1 MSFDVLWLSR
11 ADLDSLGLGMPAIMD
26 AVEQGFACLGR
37 GEAEMPA
44 KIGIHP
50 RHDCFIHAMPCWIG
64 GAVDRCGIKCV
75 SGYPPNQKKG
85 LPYITGVMVLIDP
98 ETGLTQAV
106 MDAGWVTAW
115 RTGAASGVYAKH
127 FGDPD
132 SEVVSVIGL
141 GVQGRVNLLA
151 FKEVFPKI
159 KQVRCFD
166 PVAGQPERFLKDM
179 GSELPRAEFVVCAD
193 AKSCVADADVV
204 VTCTPIVEKPE
215 RFVHRAWLK
224 EKVLAVS
231 VDYDSAFAEDVMAAT
246 PCFVCDNANQYLWT
260 RDQGVYFQN
269 GYPDKTAVYADMGQI
284 CAGKKPGV
292 RDGLRAAVLMGIAS
306 HDVMTASLAF
316 DLARAKGLGSVVQL

>member
-215 RFVHRAWLK
+215 RFVHQAWLK